1 MDFDR
6 HAYLDRIGLDGAV
19 PVTGDG
25 LEALHR
31 AQTYTIP
38 FENFDIH
45 LKRGVSLAPRAL
57 VDKLLGRPRGGYCFE
72 LNGLFGMALDAFGF
86 ERRPLLA
93 RVQLGGRLFPRTHL
107 LNLVH
112 VDGRD
117 WIADVGFG
125 SNQIRAPLP
134 FELDR
139 TETADGVRFRLA
151 DAGDFGTMLQ
161 TEDETGWHNLY
172 SFDMAHV
179 WPIDIEMGNYFT
191 STHPEMFFTWAR
203 MASLPSPAG
212 ATTLLD
218 FRLREIC
225 EGTETVTELQPGPDY
240 LRALEECFGIVVDA
254 PYDDLKPLGMPVA
267 EPTLDL
273 SAPDHLAG
281 RNREHV

>member
-6 HAYLDRIGLDGAV
+6 DAYLDRIGLDGAV
-19 PVTGDG
+19 PPTSTG

-45 LKRGVSLAPRAL
+45 LGRGVSLKPETL
-57 VDKLLGRPRGGYCFE
+57 FDKLVGRPRGGYCFE

-107 LNLVH
+107 LNLVR

-134 FELDR
+134 LERDR
-139 TETADGVRFRLA
+139 ADTVDGGRFRLV

-161 TEDETGWHNLY
+161 TEDESGWQNLY
-172 SFDMAHV
+172 SFDMEHV

-203 MASLPSPAG
+203 MASLPNPLG
-212 ATTLLD
+212 GTTLLD

-225 EGTETVTELQPGPDY
+225 DGAETVTDLQPGADY
-240 LRALEECFGIVVDA
+240 LRTLEDRFGIVIDA
-254 PYDDLKPLGMPVA
+254 PYESLKPVGMKVA
-267 EPTLDL
+267 EPSLDL
-273 SAPDHLAG
+273 SAPAHLAG
-281 RNREHV
+281 RASQVG